1 MDEDEEI
8 INPNQLTI
16 FDIIEQENEK

>member
-1 MDEDEEI
+1 MIDEEEVN
-8 INPNQLTI
+8 NPNQITI